1 MMYIPVSI
9 RTVIQMGKILTNRIA
24 TMTEMREPHKVL
36 ANSGGKPVAIMKN
49 SKCVG
54 YFVPA
59 EIVETEEARPASVEQ
74 ALASLRKRRS
84 INQPILDYLK
94 DK

>member
-1 MMYIPVSI
+1 MS
-9 RTVIQMGKILTNRIA
+9 RLLTHRIA

-36 ANSGGKPVAIMKN
+36 ETAGKNPVAIMRN

-59 EIVETEEARPASVEQ
+59 EVVDDIEISFVDPSLLNTLISETKEVDREV
-74 ALASLRKRRS
+74 
-84 INQPILDYLK
+84 LDYLK

>member
-1 MMYIPVSI
+1 MA
-9 RTVIQMGKILTNRIA
+9 RILTTHIA
-24 TMTEMREPHKVL
+24 TITEMREPHKVL
-36 ANSGGKPVAIMKN
+36 AAAGDHPVAIMKN

-59 EIVETEEARPASVEQ
+59 QIVNTDEPIYATKEQ
-74 ALASLRKRRS
+74 VLASLRKRRA

>member
-1 MMYIPVSI
+1 MA
-9 RTVIQMGKILTNRIA
+9 RILTKNIA

-36 ANSGGKPVAIMKN
+36 AEAGNNPVAIMKN

-54 YFVPA
+54 YLVPA
-59 EIVETEEARPASVEQ
+59 QIVETENPVHASTEEVMEALVRS
-74 ALASLRKRRS
+74 RKDV
-84 INQPILDYLK
+84 QPVLDYLR